1 MSFKYSFT
9 FPIAGGNKLQRV
21 KAWAKAHA
29 PGIEMSLPPQTPVAA
44 ASITI
49 RLKSVEDRQA
59 LIHKLAQAPL

>member
-1 MSFKYSFT
+1 MTFKYSFT

-21 KAWAKAHA
+21 KDWARQHA
-29 PGIEMSLPPQTPVAA
+29 PAIEMNLPPQTPIGSE
-44 ASITI
+44 SITI